1 MDIVYR
7 PVSKSRRGWYFFF
20 FFLFVPFQTQHDR
33 LLWTSFQLWGY
44 MWTRR
49 GIVKG
54 CRWTRRWIVK
64 RVGVEEA
71 RDSEGV

>member
-1 MDIVYR
+1 MKGCR
-7 PVSKSRRGWYFFF
+7 WK
-20 FFLFVPFQTQHDR
+20 
-33 LLWTSFQLWGY
+33 
-44 MWTRR
+44 RR